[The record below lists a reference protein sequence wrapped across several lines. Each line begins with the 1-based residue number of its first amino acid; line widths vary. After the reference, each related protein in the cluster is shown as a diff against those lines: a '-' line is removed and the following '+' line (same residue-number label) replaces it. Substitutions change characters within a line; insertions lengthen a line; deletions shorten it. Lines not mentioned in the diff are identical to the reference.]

1 MGIEY
6 VDCLTETSHQ
16 RAIDLVNIIGQD
28 LNEVISLIED
38 VIDNIIHFHEIGDEM
53 QFIFWN
59 EVHHH
64 IILHYIMVPS
74 NDLSKPDHMFI

>member
-16 RAIDLVNIIGQD
+16 RAIDLVNMIDQD
-28 LNEVISLIED
+28 LNEVISLMDD
-38 VIDNIIHFHEIGDEM
+38 VIDTMIHFNEIGDEM

-59 EVHHH
+59 EVHRH
-64 IILHYIMVPS
+64 IIRHYIMVPS